1 VSLNHNSKY
10 NKILEKILSKLEKF
24 EVDCLVI
31 GGGVSG
37 IAIARELC
45 SRFDSIFLVERN
57 HQIAQETSSRNSE
70 VIHAGMYYDQGS
82 LKSKL
87 CLKGKELLYD
97 YLKERKI
104 EFNRCG
110 KYILSSTDQESE
122 TLNSIYENGLTCGV
136 DDLTYDDS
144 LKSKYPFLEYKE
156 SIFSPSTG
164 IFDSHSFIHSLS
176 RDFQSAGGNIILG
189 NETLNINESSK
200 GLEVLVEDKNSKNQF
215 LVITKVLVNSA
226 GLNAVHIANLI
237 NENNTYKEE
246 FVKGEYYIYQG
257 KERLENLIYPTPTEN
272 SLGLHATIDLG
283 KGIRF
288 GPSAYEVDEIDYS
301 LSIDQKSHFLKAV
314 QSYWPGIR
322 EQDLTPGYSGIR
334 PKLQGERDFVV
345 DSGSV
350 SNNQY
355 VNVLGYASPGLT
367 SSLALAIEVS
377 NRIEL
382 GLS

>member
-1 VSLNHNSKY
+1 M
-10 NKILEKILSKLEKF
+10 SKLEKF

-37 IAIARELC
+37 IAIAREL
-45 SRFDSIFLVERN
+45 SSKFDNIFLIERN
-57 HQIAQETSSRNSE
+57 NQIAQETSSRNSE

-110 KYILSSTDQESE
+110 KYIVSTSDKESE
-122 TLNSIYENGLTCGV
+122 KLNTIYENGMACGV

-144 LKSKYPFLEYKE
+144 LKSKYPFIRYNE

-176 RDFQSAGGNIILG
+176 RDFQSQGGNILLG
-189 NETLNINESSK
+189 NETLDVVRSK
-200 GLEVLVEDKNSKNQF
+200 NGFEILVEDKNTNNKF
-215 LVITKVLVNSA
+215 LVISKVLVNSA

-237 NENNTYKEE
+237 NDANNYEE
-246 FVKGEYYIYQG
+246 EYVKGEYYTYQG
-257 KERLENLIYPTPTEN
+257 KEKLDSLIYPTPTEN

-288 GPSAYEVDEIDYS
+288 GPSAFVVDEIDYS
-301 LSIDQKSHFLKAV
+301 LSKDQKLNFVEAV
-314 QSYWPGIR
+314 QTYWPSIQ
-322 EQDLTPGYSGIR
+322 EEDLTPDYSGIR
-334 PKLQGERDFVV
+334 PKIKGIEDFVI
-345 DSGSV
+345 DSGTV
-350 SNNQY
+350 NNDQY
-355 VNVLGYASPGLT
+355 VSVLGFVSPGLT

-377 NRIEL
+377 NKIN
-382 GLS
+382 

>member
-1 VSLNHNSKY
+1 MR
-10 NKILEKILSKLEKF
+10 ELEKF

-37 IAIARELC
+37 VAIARELC
-45 SRFDSIFLVERN
+45 SRFESIFLIERN

-97 YLKERKI
+97 YLEERQI
-104 EFNRCG
+104 AFNRCG

-122 TLNSIYENGLTCGV
+122 TLNNIYENGLACGV
-136 DDLTYDDS
+136 NDLIYDNS
-144 LKSKYPFLEYKE
+144 LKSKYPFLQYKE
-156 SIFSPSTG
+156 AIFSPSTG
-164 IFDSHSFIHSLS
+164 IFDSHSYIHSLS
-176 RDFQSAGGNIILG
+176 RDFESAGGNIILG
-189 NETLNINESSK
+189 NEILNISTTK
-200 GLEVLVEDKNSKNQF
+200 DGFEVLVEDIKSKNRF
-215 LVITKVLVNSA
+215 LVITHTLINSA

-237 NENNTYKEE
+237 NEQNTFIEE

-288 GPSAYEVDEIDYS
+288 GPSAFVVDKIDYS
-301 LSIDQKSHFLKAV
+301 LSLDQKLLFLKAV
-314 QSYWPGIR
+314 QSYWPGIK
-322 EQDLTPGYSGIR
+322 EEDLTPGYSGVR
-334 PKLQGERDFVV
+334 PKLRGIKDFVI
-345 DSGSV
+345 DSGTV
-350 SNNQY
+350 SNSQF

-377 NRIEL
+377 EKIDT
-382 GLS
+382 

>member
-1 VSLNHNSKY
+1 MN
-10 NKILEKILSKLEKF
+10 KLEKF

-37 IAIARELC
+37 IAIGREL
-45 SRFDSIFLVERN
+45 SSKFNNIFLIERN

-70 VIHAGMYYDQGS
+70 VIHAGMYYEQGS

-122 TLNSIYENGLTCGV
+122 TLNDIYENGFICGV
-136 DDLTYDDS
+136 EDLIYDNS
-144 LKSKYPFLEYKE
+144 VKSKYPFLEYKE

-164 IFDSHSFIHSLS
+164 IFDSHSYIHSLS
-176 RDFQSAGGNIILG
+176 REFQSQGGNIFLG
-189 NETLNINESSK
+189 NETININQSSK
-200 GLEVLVEDKNSKNQF
+200 GFEVLVEDKNTDSQF
-215 LVITKVLVNSA
+215 VVIANVLVNSA

-237 NENNTYKEE
+237 NERNVYQEE

-257 KERLENLIYPTPTEN
+257 KERLEHLIYPTPTEN

-283 KGIRF
+283 EGIRF
-288 GPSAYEVDEIDYS
+288 GPSAYVVDEIDYS
-301 LSIDQKSHFLKAV
+301 LSLDQKLLFLQGV
-314 QSYWPGIR
+314 QSYWPGIK
-322 EQDLTPGYSGIR
+322 EEDLTPGYSGIR
-334 PKLQGERDFVV
+334 PKLKGVRDFVV
-345 DSGSV
+345 DSGTV
-350 SNNQY
+350 NNNQY

-377 NRIEL
+377 NRIESDL
-382 GLS
+382 P

>member
-1 VSLNHNSKY
+1 M
-10 NKILEKILSKLEKF
+10 SKLEKF

-45 SRFDSIFLVERN
+45 TRYESVFLIERN
-57 HQIAQETSSRNSE
+57 NQIAQETSSRNSE
-70 VIHAGMYYDQGS
+70 VIHAGMYYDQDS

-122 TLNSIYENGLTCGV
+122 TLNGIYENGLACGV
-136 DDLTYDDS
+136 DDLIYDSS
-144 LKSKYPFLEYKE
+144 LESKYPFLAFKE
-156 SIFSPSTG
+156 AIFSPSTG

-176 RDFQSAGGNIILG
+176 RDFQSEGGNVILG
-189 NETLNINESSK
+189 NEILDINESIR
-200 GLEVLVEDKNSKNQF
+200 GFEILVEDKKTKNQF
-215 LVITKVLVNSA
+215 LVITKILVNSA

-237 NENNTYKEE
+237 NEENIYKEE

-257 KERLENLIYPTPTEN
+257 KERLDNLIYPTPTEN

-288 GPSAYEVDEIDYS
+288 GPSAYVVDAIDYS
-301 LSIDQKSHFLKAV
+301 LSVDQKSFFLKSV

-334 PKLQGERDFVV
+334 PKLQGEKDFVV
-345 DSGSV
+345 DSGSM
-350 SNNQY
+350 NNSQY

-377 NRIEL
+377 NRIEV

>member
-1 VSLNHNSKY
+1 
-10 NKILEKILSKLEKF
+10 LSKLEKF

-37 IAIARELC
+37 IAIAREL
-45 SRFDSIFLVERN
+45 SSKFDNIFLIERN
-57 HQIAQETSSRNSE
+57 NQIAQETSSRNSE

-110 KYILSSTDQESE
+110 KYIVSTSDKESE
-122 TLNSIYENGLTCGV
+122 KLNTIYENGMACGV

-144 LKSKYPFLEYKE
+144 LKSKYPFIRYNE

-176 RDFQSAGGNIILG
+176 RDFQSQGGNILLG
-189 NETLNINESSK
+189 NETLDVVRSK
-200 GLEVLVEDKNSKNQF
+200 NGFEILVEDKNTNNKF
-215 LVITKVLVNSA
+215 LVISKVLVNSA

-237 NENNTYKEE
+237 NDANNYEE
-246 FVKGEYYIYQG
+246 EYVKGEYYTYQG
-257 KERLENLIYPTPTEN
+257 KEKLDSLIYPTPTEN

-288 GPSAYEVDEIDYS
+288 GPSAFVVDEIDYS
-301 LSIDQKSHFLKAV
+301 FSKDQKLNFVEAV
-314 QSYWPGIR
+314 QTYWPSIQ
-322 EQDLTPGYSGIR
+322 EEDLTPDYSGIR
-334 PKLQGERDFVV
+334 PKIKGIEDFVI
-345 DSGSV
+345 DSGTV
-350 SNNQY
+350 NNDQY
-355 VNVLGYASPGLT
+355 VSVLGFVSPGLT

-377 NRIEL
+377 NKIN
-382 GLS
+382 

>member
-1 VSLNHNSKY
+1 M
-10 NKILEKILSKLEKF
+10 SKLEKF

-37 IAIARELC
+37 IAIAREL
-45 SRFDSIFLVERN
+45 SSKFDNIFLIERN
-57 HQIAQETSSRNSE
+57 NQIAQETSSRNSE

-87 CLKGKELLYD
+87 CLRGKELLYD
-97 YLKERKI
+97 YLKERRI

-110 KYILSSTDQESE
+110 KYIVSTSDKESE
-122 TLNSIYENGLTCGV
+122 KLNTVYENGMACGV

-144 LKSKYPFLEYKE
+144 LKSKYPFLRYNE

-176 RDFQSAGGNIILG
+176 RDFQSQGGNILLG
-189 NETLNINESSK
+189 NETLDVTQSK
-200 GLEVLVEDKNSKNQF
+200 NGFEILVEDKNTNHKF
-215 LVITKVLVNSA
+215 LVISKVLVNSA

-237 NENNTYKEE
+237 NDTNNYEE
-246 FVKGEYYIYQG
+246 EYVKGEYYTYQG
-257 KERLENLIYPTPTEN
+257 KEKLGSLIYPTPTEN

-288 GPSAYEVDEIDYS
+288 GPSAFVVDEIDYS
-301 LSIDQKSHFLKAV
+301 LSKYQKLNFVEAV
-314 QSYWPGIR
+314 QTYWPGIK
-322 EQDLTPGYSGIR
+322 EEDLTPGYSGIR
-334 PKLQGERDFVV
+334 PKLKGIKDFVV
-345 DSGSV
+345 DSGGV
-350 SNNQY
+350 SNAQY

-377 NRIEL
+377 NRIEV
-382 GLS
+382 

>member
-1 VSLNHNSKY
+1 
-10 NKILEKILSKLEKF
+10 LSKLEKF

-37 IAIARELC
+37 IAIAREL
-45 SRFDSIFLVERN
+45 SSKFDNIFLIERN
-57 HQIAQETSSRNSE
+57 NQIAQETSSRNSE

-110 KYILSSTDQESE
+110 KYIVSTSDKESE
-122 TLNSIYENGLTCGV
+122 KLNTIYENGMACGV

-144 LKSKYPFLEYKE
+144 LKSKYPFIRYNE

-176 RDFQSAGGNIILG
+176 RDFQSQGGNILLG
-189 NETLNINESSK
+189 NETLDVVRSK
-200 GLEVLVEDKNSKNQF
+200 KGFEILVEDKNTNNKF
-215 LVITKVLVNSA
+215 LVISKVLVNSA

-237 NENNTYKEE
+237 NDANNYEE
-246 FVKGEYYIYQG
+246 EYVKGEYYTYQG
-257 KERLENLIYPTPTEN
+257 KEKLDSLIYPTPTEN

-288 GPSAYEVDEIDYS
+288 GPSAFVVDEIDYS
-301 LSIDQKSHFLKAV
+301 LSKDQKLNFVEAV
-314 QSYWPGIR
+314 QTYWPSIQ
-322 EQDLTPGYSGIR
+322 EEDLTPDYSGIR
-334 PKLQGERDFVV
+334 PKIKGIKDFVI
-345 DSGSV
+345 DSGTV
-350 SNNQY
+350 NNDQY
-355 VNVLGYASPGLT
+355 VSVLGFVSPGLT

-377 NRIEL
+377 NKIN
-382 GLS
+382 

>member
-1 VSLNHNSKY
+1 MR
-10 NKILEKILSKLEKF
+10 KLEKF

-37 IAIARELC
+37 VAIARELC
-45 SRFDSIFLVERN
+45 SRFESIFLIERN

-97 YLKERKI
+97 YLEERKI
-104 EFNRCG
+104 AFNRCG

-122 TLNSIYENGLTCGV
+122 TLNNIYENGLDCGV
-136 DDLTYDDS
+136 DDLIYDSS
-144 LKSKYPFLEYKE
+144 LKSKYPFLQYKE
-156 SIFSPSTG
+156 AIFSPSTG
-164 IFDSHSFIHSLS
+164 IFDSHSYIHSLS
-176 RDFQSAGGNIILG
+176 RDFESAGGNIILG
-189 NETLNINESSK
+189 NEILNINATK
-200 GLEVLVEDKNSKNQF
+200 DGFEVLVEDIKSKNRF
-215 LVITKVLVNSA
+215 LVITHTLVNSA

-237 NENNTYKEE
+237 NEQNTFIEE

-257 KERLENLIYPTPTEN
+257 KEKLENLIYPTPTEN

-283 KGIRF
+283 RGIRF
-288 GPSAYEVDEIDYS
+288 GPSAFVVDEIDYS
-301 LSIDQKSHFLKAV
+301 LSLDQKLLFLKAV
-314 QSYWPGIR
+314 QSYWPGIK
-322 EQDLTPGYSGIR
+322 EEDLTPGYSGVR
-334 PKLQGERDFVV
+334 PKLRGIKDFVI
-345 DSGSV
+345 DSGTI
-350 SNNQY
+350 SNSQF

-377 NRIEL
+377 EKIET
-382 GLS
+382 

>member
-1 VSLNHNSKY
+1 
-10 NKILEKILSKLEKF
+10 LSKLEKF

-37 IAIARELC
+37 IAIAREL
-45 SRFDSIFLVERN
+45 SSKFDNIFLIERN
-57 HQIAQETSSRNSE
+57 NQIAQETSSRNSE

-110 KYILSSTDQESE
+110 KYIVSTSDKESE
-122 TLNSIYENGLTCGV
+122 KLNTIYENGMACGV

-144 LKSKYPFLEYKE
+144 LKSKYPFIRYNE

-176 RDFQSAGGNIILG
+176 RDFQSQGGNILLG
-189 NETLNINESSK
+189 NETLDVVRSK
-200 GLEVLVEDKNSKNQF
+200 NGFEILVEDKNTNNKF
-215 LVITKVLVNSA
+215 LVISKVLVNSA

-237 NENNTYKEE
+237 NDANNYEE
-246 FVKGEYYIYQG
+246 EYVKGEYYTYQG
-257 KERLENLIYPTPTEN
+257 KEKLDSLIYPTPTEN

-288 GPSAYEVDEIDYS
+288 GPSAFVVDEIDYS
-301 LSIDQKSHFLKAV
+301 FSKDQKLNFVEAV
-314 QSYWPGIR
+314 QTYWPSIQ
-322 EQDLTPGYSGIR
+322 EEDLTPDYSGIR
-334 PKLQGERDFVV
+334 PKIKGIKDFVI
-345 DSGSV
+345 DSGTV
-350 SNNQY
+350 NNDQY
-355 VNVLGYASPGLT
+355 VSVLGFVSPGLT

-377 NRIEL
+377 NKIN
-382 GLS
+382 